1 MRNIVSKAAVIGL
14 LLYSSD
20 ASKLSEPE
28 ANLVQTLTQQL
39 STSTNKRHEIEYLMQ
54 SKFKALED
62 KINMETTKVK
72 DLEVSLKTAK
82 IDLETDKT
90 ML

>member
-1 MRNIVSKAAVIGL
+1 
-14 LLYSSD
+14 
-20 ASKLSEPE
+20 
-28 ANLVQTLTQQL
+28 
-39 STSTNKRHEIEYLMQ
+39 MQ

-62 KINMETTKVK
+62 KINMETNKVK